1 MNRSDSPPDQPI
13 IELSHLTR
21 HYGRHEGLTDVSLQI
36 PNGVVF
42 GLVGENGSG
51 KTTLIKHVLGLL
63 KPQSGCVRVLGMDP
77 TAEPVKVLS
86 QIGFY
91 SEELNLPGW
100 MTVAEHIR
108 VQSAFYST
116 WDPDY
121 ADLLRDEFEL
131 NNAAKIKT
139 ISRGARAKLGLL
151 TALAHRPKL
160 LVLDEPSS
168 GLDPLARRGILE
180 AVFRS
185 IADEGRTVLFSSHLM
200 DEIERV
206 ADSVGMLANGKLV
219 LCDKLDAVKE
229 SHHRLQVRFDSVPKA
244 LPNLESSL
252 WATGN
257 RADWTFICN
266 GNIAEI
272 RYQIQK
278 IGGRIQEESNLSL
291 DEIFS
296 AQVAHARQSIRE
308 ENGDKRAVS

>member
-1 MNRSDSPPDQPI
+1 MNRSDPSPDQPV

-21 HYGRHEGLTDVSLQI
+21 RYDRQEGLTDVSLQI
-36 PNGVVF
+36 PKGVVF
-42 GLVGENGSG
+42 GLVGENGAG
-51 KTTLIKHVLGLL
+51 KTTLIRHVLGLL

-108 VQSAFYST
+108 VQGAFYPT

-121 ADLLRDEFEL
+121 AALLREEFEL
-131 NNAAKIKT
+131 DNAVKIKT

-180 AVFRS
+180 AVIRS
-185 IADEGRTVLFSSHLM
+185 IADEGGTVLFSSHLM

-229 SHHRLQVRFDSVPKA
+229 SHHRLQVRFDSMPKTA
-244 LPNLESSL
+244 PNLESSL
-252 WATGN
+252 WAAGN
-257 RADWTFICN
+257 RAEWTFICN
-266 GNIAEI
+266 GNISEI
-272 RYQIQK
+272 RNQTQK
-278 IGGRIQEESNLSL
+278 IGGRIEEESALSL

-296 AQVAHARQSIRE
+296 ARVVHARQGVRR
-308 ENGDKRAVS
+308 N